1 MKTLYTLAVILALA
15 MPALAQPLG
24 EPDRGAPGD
33 EMIQKYLAQETAKI
47 EAKYA
52 DDVKSLESWQ
62 ARRAQYVE
70 EYHYML
76 GLSPRPE
83 KTPLAATITG
93 TLKGDGYE
101 VDMIHYQSRPR
112 LYVTGNLYRPAQ
124 PMASGGRKPP
134 DIPDRDQDQGADAP
148 RSPKRYPAVFY
159 VCGHSGRGRN
169 GNKVAYQSHG
179 IWFARHGYICLVVDT
194 LQLGEIAAKH
204 HGTYNLERWWWHSRG
219 YTPAGVEAWNGV
231 RGIDYLVSRPDVDP
245 ERIAVTGISGGGAA
259 TFWVA
264 AADERVKVAVPV
276 SGMADLESYVPN
288 RVINGHCDCMFFYNT
303 FQWPW
308 TRIANLVAPRPMLFV
323 NSDNDRIFPMDAND
337 RIHNRLER
345 MYSLYGKS
353 DEVDAVVSVGGHAYR
368 QDIRQAAYRFIN
380 AHLRG
385 DARPIDDSE
394 IDIVSEGG
402 NPGPYPIAPEKLRVF
417 PEDSDLPKDELN
429 TTIDE
434 RFVPLAAVAP
444 PEQGKFEE
452 WKKPLLAELKRV
464 SFGYFPDEIPAA
476 KKVRDVE
483 KQVEQLQSEE
493 SIEFRIRYPDLRTG
507 DGAEGVFLAVL
518 NEDEAGT
525 TPDWVKDIGPGYRV
539 VVLCE
544 PRGIGAT
551 KWTRKNGPN
560 YVERSHALLG
570 RTIDAGRVWD
580 VIAAAKYLASP
591 TRSVSDGRQSASG
604 GRQSASEGREPPDA
618 PALKQDQGA
627 DAPRSPVGKPQVF
640 VAGKG
645 PAGLIAA
652 YAAALED
659 SIAGVTVIDPPASH
673 MDAAA
678 PQLLNVLRVCDVPDA
693 LGLIAPRPLTIV
705 GGDAGS
711 FSKTTAAYEAAGTK
725 ERLSFK

>member
-1 MKTLYTLAVILALA
+1 MKTLYALAVVLALA
-15 MPALAQPLG
+15 MPTLAQPLG

-33 EMIQKYLAQETAKI
+33 EMIQKYLAQETARI
-47 EAKYA
+47 EARF
-52 DDVKSLESWQ
+52 DEDVKSLEGWQ
-62 ARRAQYVE
+62 AKRAQHVE
-70 EYHYML
+70 EYYYML

-83 KTPLAATITG
+83 KTPLNPTITG
-93 TLKGDGYE
+93 TIKGDGYE

-112 LYVTGNLYRPAQ
+112 LYVTGNLYRPAEKA
-124 PMASGGRKPP
+124 ASGGREPP
-134 DIPDRDQDQGADAP
+134 DIPDRNQDQGAHAP

-245 ERIAVTGISGGGAA
+245 QRVAVTGISGGGAA

-276 SGMADLESYVPN
+276 SGMADLRSYVPN
-288 RVINGHCDCMFFYNT
+288 RVINGHCDCMFLVNT

-323 NSDNDRIFPMDAND
+323 NSDQDRIFPMDAND

-345 MYSLYGKS
+345 IYSLYGKS
-353 DEVDAVVSVGGHAYR
+353 DDVDSVVSVGGHAYR
-368 QDIRQAAYRFIN
+368 QDIRQSAYRFIN
-380 AHLRG
+380 AHLKG
-385 DARPIDDSE
+385 DARPIEDSE

-402 NPGPYPIAPEKLRVF
+402 NPGPYPIEPEKLRVF
-417 PEDSDLPKDELN
+417 PNDSDLPADELN

-434 RFVPLAAVAP
+434 RFVPLASVP
-444 PEQGKFEE
+444 PAEVGKFEA
-452 WKKPLLAELKRV
+452 WKKPLLAELRRV
-464 SFGYFPDEIPAA
+464 SFGYFPGEIPAA
-476 KKVRDVE
+476 KSRPRLRRAPGDSKDSGDAEVAWLE
-483 KQVEQLQSEE
+483 SEQG
-493 SIEFRIRYPDLRTG
+493 IEFRIRYPELRTG
-507 DGAEGVFLAVL
+507 DGAQGVFLAVL

-525 TPDWVKDIGPGYRV
+525 TPDWVKDIGPGYRI

-551 KWTRKNGPN
+551 RWTRKNGPN

-570 RTIDAGRVWD
+570 RTVDAGRVWD
-580 VIAAAKYLASP
+580 VIAAAKYLAS
-591 TRSVSDGRQSASG
+591 SASG
-604 GRQSASEGREPPDA
+604 GRQPPDS
-618 PALKQDQGA
+618 PARDQDQGA
-627 DAPRSPVGKPQVF
+627 DAPRSPDGKAQVF

-645 PAGLIAA
+645 SAGLIAA
-652 YAAALED
+652 YAAALDD
-659 SIAGVTVIDPPASH
+659 SIAGATLVSPPVSH

-678 PQLLNVLRVCDVPDA
+678 PQFLNVLRVCDVPDA

-705 GGDAGS
+705 GSDGGD
-711 FSKTTAAYEAAGTK
+711 FSKTKAAYDAAGAK
-725 ERLSFK
+725 EVLKIK